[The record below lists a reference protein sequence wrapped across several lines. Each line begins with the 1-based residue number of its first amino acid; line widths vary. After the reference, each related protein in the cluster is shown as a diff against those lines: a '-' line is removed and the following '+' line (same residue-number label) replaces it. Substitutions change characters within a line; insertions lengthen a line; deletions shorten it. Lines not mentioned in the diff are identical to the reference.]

1 MCPFGHQYI
10 SRVFELEEQQ
20 LLASK
25 PEAVLVQFLTSSR
38 AGAAATPTTLISHAR
53 GSPRFLTKRR
63 AEARIAVDTLSPT
76 RLCRKGSREFF
87 QTSSVKRIRAK
98 SDFVCASLHTEKDN
112 STDFQ
117 QALRT

>member
-1 MCPFGHQYI
+1 M
-10 SRVFELEEQQ
+10 
-20 LLASK
+20 LASK

-63 AEARIAVDTLSPT
+63 VEARIAVDTLYSQAA
-76 RLCRKGSREFF
+76 CSRKGSREFF

>member
-1 MCPFGHQYI
+1 M
-10 SRVFELEEQQ
+10 
-20 LLASK
+20 LASK

-63 AEARIAVDTLSPT
+63 VEARIAVDTLSPT